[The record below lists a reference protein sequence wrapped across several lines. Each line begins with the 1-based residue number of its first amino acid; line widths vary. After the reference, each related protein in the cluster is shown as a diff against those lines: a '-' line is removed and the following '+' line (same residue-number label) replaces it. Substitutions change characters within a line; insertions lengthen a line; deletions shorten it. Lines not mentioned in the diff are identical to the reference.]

1 MEIDI
6 DHLHHAY
13 LFEGDT
19 EIGQTYLE
27 ELLLRIGIDRAQNPD
42 YFVFENEAFT
52 VGEARILTERAQGKA
67 FGSKKIF
74 VIKSPRYTPE
84 SQNALLKT
92 LEEPTENTHFFLL
105 LSERDLLLPTLL
117 SRLEVVRMH
126 GESKKQKDAETFL
139 DLTPLERITFSK
151 KFVDKEKQLAPFLD
165 ALMELLKTKG
175 AGLEEIEKVFIQ
187 RKFADDPAVMPR
199 LILEHLAVVLK

>member
-1 MEIDI
+1 MEIDT

-13 LFEGDT
+13 LFEGDI

-27 ELLLRIGIDRAQNPD
+27 DLLLRLGIDRAQNPD

-52 VGEARILTERAQGKA
+52 VGEARTLTERAQGRA

-105 LSERDLLLPTLL
+105 LSERGLLLPTLL
-117 SRLEVVRMH
+117 SRLEVVRMN
-126 GESKKQKDAETFL
+126 GSEKKQKDAEAFL
-139 DLTPLERITFSK
+139 DLQPQERIKFAK
-151 KFVDKEKQLAPFLD
+151 KFIDKEKPLAPFLD
-165 ALMELLKTKG
+165 GLVSLLKTRG
-175 AGLEEIEKVFIQ
+175 ASHEEIEKVFNQ
-187 RKFADDPAVMPR
+187 RKFADDPSVMPR

>member
-1 MEIDI
+1 MEIDL

-27 ELLLRIGIDRAQNPD
+27 DLLLRLGIDRAQNPD

-52 VGEARILTERAQGKA
+52 VGEARVLTERAQGRA

-117 SRLEVVRMH
+117 SRLEVVRMN
-126 GESKKQKDAETFL
+126 GSEKKQKDAEDFL
-139 DLTPLERITFSK
+139 KLLPTERILFSK
-151 KFVDKEKQLAPFLD
+151 KFVDKEKPLAPFLD
-165 ALMELLKTKG
+165 ALLSVLKTSG
-175 AGLEEIEKVFIQ
+175 SPLSEIEKVFTQ